1 MKASDK
7 DKTQSYLGSELFTNA
22 MDSDITS
29 PPTLRKPRRFEPLVL
44 DGITDI
50 KADFIGNL
58 VFQSELTPRSLE
70 STGTVYADVDSVT
83 GGFSSWIGD
92 NQVTIEVP
100 IYNARNTKMTLNE
113 NGFQLVVHNLSTP
126 VDFYDKQQVLT
137 IYYEAV
143 GNYVKQVLNAHKVY
157 CFDHIVRNSGVSMQ
171 YSVKD
176 GQTVGGPFSLVH
188 GDYSLQGGPVRM
200 HNFGRPPML
209 VDSFRELYGE
219 RPLISAEEMEEL
231 KGRRFAIINLW
242 RSITDDPCVDMP
254 LALCDTQTTQKTD
267 YSTIE
272 WRYSDRTIEA
282 YLGGYSQNQ
291 RWFYYPAMHKN
302 EGILLKTYDSQGAL
316 FEDFNYPY
324 RLQDQPLIPSTAVLH
339 SAVQDPRL
347 DGQVYSKRESIEV
360 RTIVFY

>member
-1 MKASDK
+1 
-7 DKTQSYLGSELFTNA
+7 
-22 MDSDITS
+22 
-29 PPTLRKPRRFEPLVL
+29 
-44 DGITDI
+44 
-50 KADFIGNL
+50 
-58 VFQSELTPRSLE
+58 
-70 STGTVYADVDSVT
+70 
-83 GGFSSWIGD
+83 
-92 NQVTIEVP
+92 
-100 IYNARNTKMTLNE
+100 
-113 NGFQLVVHNLSTP
+113 
-126 VDFYDKQQVLT
+126 
-137 IYYEAV
+137 
-143 GNYVKQVLNAHKVY
+143 
-157 CFDHIVRNSGVSMQ
+157 MQ